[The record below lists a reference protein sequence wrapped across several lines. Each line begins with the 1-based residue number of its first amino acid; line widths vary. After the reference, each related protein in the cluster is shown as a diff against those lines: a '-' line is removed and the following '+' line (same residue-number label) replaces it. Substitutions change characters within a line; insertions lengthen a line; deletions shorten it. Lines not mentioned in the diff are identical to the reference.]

1 MMARVAK
8 FKRTDLVP
16 VLRDL
21 YRELKEYRSTVVDTS
36 RTGLN
41 YTYGCQTWNEAKS
54 KALERELE
62 IMNGK
67 IIKQSR
73 PLCSWLVKY
82 PTGNVSVSERDFFEA
97 VHDYMVQTYG
107 EANVI
112 AVCVHM
118 DETRPHCHCLI
129 VPEVTSRK
137 TGERTVSTAS
147 LLDRAHLQKFHKEFD
162 EFMYERFGE
171 RNLITLPEEDK
182 QEENV
187 SIKERRKYNELLR
200 EHNELLKEHNEL
212 LKKYKKLLEE
222 HNELLTEYRDNL
234 KEQVEQLSIFNKE
247 LETELGTPTE

>member
-8 FKRTDLVP
+8 FKRTILVP
-16 VLRDL
+16 VLKDL
-21 YRELKEYRSTVVDTS
+21 YRDLEEYRSTVVDTS
-36 RTGLN
+36 RTHLN

-54 KALERELE
+54 KTLEREFE
-62 IMNGK
+62 IMDGK
-67 IIKQSR
+67 VNKKSR
-73 PLCSWLVKY
+73 PLFSWLVKY

-97 VHDYMVQTYG
+97 VHDYMVQIYG

-200 EHNELLKEHNEL
+200 EHNELLK
-212 LKKYKKLLEE
+212 KYKKLLEE

>member
-8 FKRTDLVP
+8 FKRTILVP

-21 YRELKEYRSTVVDTS
+21 YRDLEEYRSTVVDKSQTH
-36 RTGLN
+36 LN

-73 PLCSWLVKY
+73 PLFSWLVKY

-97 VHDYMVQTYG
+97 VRDYMVQTYG

-129 VPEVTSRK
+129 IPEVESRHSGK
-137 TGERTVSTAS
+137 RTVSTAS
-147 LLDRAHLQKFHKEFD
+147 LLDRNHLLWFHKDCNNYMFK
-162 EFMYERFGE
+162 RFGE
-171 RNLITLPEEDK
+171 RNLITLPKEDRVG
-182 QEENV
+182 ENV
-187 SIKERRKYNELLR
+187 SMLE
-200 EHNELLKEHNEL
+200 
-212 LKKYKKLLEE
+212 LKKQTLQTEIEELEE
-222 HNELLTEYRDNL
+222 SIKQLLIQ
-234 KEQVEQLSIFNKE
+234 KQE
-247 LETELGTPTE
+247 LETELGISTKQSKI

>member
-1 MMARVAK
+1 MARVAK

-21 YRELKEYRSTVVDTS
+21 YRELKEYKSTVVDAS
-36 RTGLN
+36 RTHLN

-54 KALERELE
+54 KTLEREFE
-62 IMNGK
+62 IMDGK

-97 VHDYMVQTYG
+97 VRDYMVQTYG

-118 DETRPHCHCLI
+118 DETRPHCHCLV

-171 RNLITLPEEDK
+171 RNLITLPKEDK
-182 QEENV
+182 SEENV
-187 SIKERRKYNELLR
+187 SIKERRKYIELLR
-200 EHNELLKEHNEL
+200 EHNEL

-222 HNELLTEYRDNL
+222 HNELLTKYRDML
-234 KEQVEQLSIFNKE
+234 KEQVEYLSILNKE
-247 LETELGTPTE
+247 VETELGISTE